1 MTSKKICSVEAAGR
15 VGTARL
21 LALVLFVAYV
31 SALPARAST
40 ISASLAVTVVVPPR
54 AVLSVESGPSSLKIT
69 EEDVARGYVDV
80 PKASRLQIR
89 TNTLSGWLV
98 EFQVEQGPYRSIEVT
113 GLGGPSQVS
122 ASGGWIAQPYPGT
135 TRPVPLELG
144 YRFLLSADAR
154 PGVYPWPVAL
164 AAMPR

>member
-1 MTSKKICSVEAAGR
+1 MASKKVYSVEAAGR
-15 VGTARL
+15 FGTARL
-21 LALVLFVAYV
+21 LALVLFVTLGP
-31 SALPARAST
+31 ALPAWAGT
-40 ISASLAVTVVVPPR
+40 VSASLAVTVVVPPR
-54 AVLSVESGPSSLKIT
+54 ALLSVESEPSSLRIT

-80 PKASRLQIR
+80 PKASRFQVR
-89 TNTLSGWLV
+89 TNTPSGWLV
-98 EFQVEQGPYRSIEVT
+98 EFQVEKGPYRSIEVT